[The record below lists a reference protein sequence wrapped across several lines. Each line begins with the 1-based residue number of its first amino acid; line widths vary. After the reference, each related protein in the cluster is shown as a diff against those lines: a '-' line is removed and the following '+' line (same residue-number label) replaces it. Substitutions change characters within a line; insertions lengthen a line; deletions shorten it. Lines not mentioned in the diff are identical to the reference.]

1 MDVNLAAEEVKLEV
15 EESEVEIE
23 MNTDEAALYIACT
36 MTPAEI
42 EQGGLTHVV
51 RQRRYKTGARPGLT
65 CKAVVGGPSQRLDDR
80 AWIPPARKPGRRQ
93 KRRMAGCV
101 LRSAC
106 RLVLQTTFILTTMKL
121 EDKQQEV
128 PLEQID
134 RKIGK
139 TVDETT

>member
-1 MDVNLAAEEVKLEV
+1 M
-15 EESEVEIE
+15 EIE

-42 EQGGLTHVV
+42 EQEGLTHVV
-51 RQRRYKTGARPGLT
+51 HQRRYKTGARPGLT

-93 KRRMAGCV
+93 KKRMAGCV

-106 RLVLQTTFILTTMKL
+106 RLVMQTTFILTTMKL